1 MNKPI
6 LYSDFDGV
14 IYDTIAVAFKMMKEA
29 NIDVDDRLARDK
41 FFRYIIDYVKLYENS
56 TIINDAVNKLMNIKN
71 SNIFSDV
78 IILTKLSGNY
88 DEERIKRNF
97 LQKVLPEIKVVTMQY
112 DLNKATVVLP
122 EGHVLVDDEKRNCRQ
137 WNDANGVAI
146 LFRKE
151 IVDLQN
157 DIINDLDDLTNTESV
172 KRLIKRY

>member
-14 IYDTIAVAFKMMKEA
+14 IYDTIAVAFKMMEEA
-29 NIDVDDRLARDK
+29 NIDINDRKARDK
-41 FFRYIIDYVKLYENS
+41 FFRYIIDYAKLYRNS
-56 TIINDAVNKLMNIKN
+56 TIINDAVNKLMTIKE

-88 DEERIKRNF
+88 YEEGIKRNF
-97 LQKVLPEIKVVTMQY
+97 LQTVLPEIKVITMQY
-112 DLNKATVVLP
+112 DLNKATVVIP
-122 EGHVLVDDEKRNCRQ
+122 DGHILIDDEKRNCRQ

-151 IVDLQN
+151 ISDLQN
-157 DIINDLDDLTNTESV
+157 NIINDLDDLVNTESV
-172 KRLIKRY
+172 KRLIKR